1 MNKKMMASLLIVTL
15 AVGQSVYAST
25 TTPITQNSLNTS
37 PKTSAENQ
45 VTSEVGE
52 LVEETITQEEN
63 LLTLD
68 EAVAYGLEHSIAL
81 EKVKNEADI
90 AKLVKDNATEI
101 RNDLTDAESQ
111 LDNAYYLIDDG
122 RDEIYNGEA
131 QLDSAQAALDNGIAP
146 QDIPVDQFGI
156 TIPAGRNIRSYL
168 EQAVSAVYPDAPS
181 EQIEAI
187 VESAYSKIIDTVQGI
202 LDNNSNTLISSK
214 KELESSTQSYL
225 SSKSQY
231 DAALQY
237 AMSNVANKLST
248 STISSLKTKAL
259 TDLIVKMANTQDE
272 VTSYSINI
280 YKNKIALLIQN
291 SYYNALKEQKLL
303 EVKQKATERGK
314 LQYELAQAAYEVGA
328 KSKDDMILAK
338 TYYDSA
344 VMSEE
349 LQLKDYNAA
358 LLELKTNMNM
368 DLSKE
373 IKLAEVDAVTEEDF
387 DLTQGISSGI
397 KTRLEMKMAN
407 AQVDLYKYLM
417 TAVDESDYSS
427 SSNQYKEVKLLQQ
440 KGAIELNA
448 VTLQVESDI
457 RTSYSTMTSMQK
469 IAAKSKELEASAKET
484 LEIAKVKYEV
494 GFGYDNA
501 LLTQMNLESMSGT
514 LVEVI
519 AAEEN
524 LVTIQEKEIE
534 AINGYNLS
542 RLKYLN
548 DIGILPYK

>member
-1 MNKKMMASLLIVTL
+1 MSMNKKMMASLLIGTL
-15 AVGQSVYAST
+15 AVGQTVYAT
-25 TTPITQNSLNTS
+25 TTTTTQNSLNTS
-37 PKTSAENQ
+37 SEISVGNQTESEGAE
-45 VTSEVGE
+45 VDKE
-52 LVEETITQEEN
+52 EEN

-68 EAVAYGLEHSIAL
+68 EAVSYGLEHSIAL
-81 EKVKNEADI
+81 DKVKNQADI
-90 AKLVKDNATEI
+90 AKLTKDNATEI
-101 RNDLTDAESQ
+101 RKDLTDAESE

-122 RDEIYNGEA
+122 RDKIYDSEA
-131 QLDSAQAALDNGIAP
+131 QLDSAQTALDNGIAP
-146 QDIPVDQFGI
+146 QDIPVAQFGI
-156 TIPAGRNIRSYL
+156 TIPAGKDIRSYL
-168 EQAVSAVYPDAPS
+168 EQVVGAAYPSAPS
-181 EQIEAI
+181 EQIDAI
-187 VESAYSKIIDTVQGI
+187 VESAYSQIIDTVQGV
-202 LDNNSNTLISSK
+202 LDANSDKLASSK

-248 STISSLKTKAL
+248 STISSLKTNAL
-259 TDLIVKMANTQDE
+259 ADLIVKMANTQDE

-291 SYYNALKEQKLL
+291 SYYEALKEQKLL

-314 LQYELAQAAYEVGA
+314 LQYELAKAAYEVGA
-328 KSKDDMILAK
+328 KSKDDLILAK
-338 TYYDSA
+338 TYYDSTI
-344 VMSEE
+344 MSQE

-358 LLELKTNMNM
+358 LLTLKTNMNM
-368 DLSKE
+368 DLSKD
-373 IKLAEVDAVTEEDF
+373 IKLAEVDAITDEDF
-387 DLTQGISSGI
+387 DLTQGINSGI
-397 KTRLEMKMAN
+397 KSRLEMKMAN
-407 AQVDLYKYLM
+407 AQIDLYKYLM
-417 TAVDESDYSS
+417 TAVDKSDYGST
-427 SSNQYKEVKLLQQ
+427 SNQYKEVKLLQE
-440 KGAIELNA
+440 KAAIELNA
-448 VTLQVESDI
+448 AALQVESDI

-484 LEIAKVKYEV
+484 VEIAKVKYEV

-501 LLTQMNLESMSGT
+501 LLTQLNLESMSGT

-524 LVTIQEKEIE
+524 LVSIQEKEIE

-548 DIGILPYK
+548 DIGVLPYK

>member
-1 MNKKMMASLLIVTL
+1 MNKKMMASLLIASLTVSQT
-15 AVGQSVYAST
+15 VYAT
-25 TTPITQNSLNTS
+25 TTKNSLNAS
-37 PKTSAENQ
+37 SETSADNQ
-45 VTSEVGE
+45 ITSEV
-52 LVEETITQEEN
+52 EEVNAEEEN
-63 LLTLD
+63 ILTLN
-68 EAVAYGLEHSIAL
+68 EAVAYGLEHSILL
-81 EKVKNEADI
+81 EKIKNQVDI
-90 AKLVKDNATEI
+90 AKLVKDNAIDI
-101 RNDLTDAESQ
+101 RNDLIEADLELS
-111 LDNAYYLIDDG
+111 NAYYLIDDG

-131 QLDSAQAALDNGIAP
+131 QLDSAQTALDNGIAP
-146 QDIPVDQFGI
+146 QDIPVAQLGI
-156 TIPAGRNIRSYL
+156 TIPAGSHIKSYL
-168 EQAVSAVYPDAPS
+168 ENVVSMAYPDAPS
-181 EQIEAI
+181 AQIDAI
-187 VESAYSKIIDTVQGI
+187 VEGAYSQIISTVQGI
-202 LDNNSNTLISSK
+202 LDTNSDQLTSSK
-214 KELESSTQSYL
+214 KKLEASTQSYL

-248 STISSLKTKAL
+248 STISSLKTKPL
-259 TDLIVKMANTQDE
+259 TDLIIKMADTQDE

-303 EVKQKATERGK
+303 EVKQKAVERGK
-314 LQYELAQAAYEVGA
+314 LQYELAKAAYEVGA
-328 KSKDDMILAK
+328 KSKDDLILAK
-338 TYYDSA
+338 TYYDST

-368 DLSKE
+368 DLSKD
-373 IKLAEVDAVTEEDF
+373 IKLKEVDVVTDDESF
-387 DLTQGISSGI
+387 DLTQGIRSGL
-397 KTRLEMKMAN
+397 KSRLEMKMAE

-427 SSNQYKEVKLLQQ
+427 SSNQYKESKLLQQ
-440 KGAIELNA
+440 KADIERSA
-448 VTLQVESDI
+448 TALQVESDI
-457 RTSYSTMTSMQK
+457 RTSYATMTSMQK
-469 IAAKSKELEASAKET
+469 IAAKSKELEAGAKET
-484 LEIAKVKYEV
+484 VEIAKVKYEV

-501 LLTQMNLESMSGT
+501 LLAQMNLESMSGT

-524 LVTIQEKEIE
+524 LVSIQEKEIE
-534 AINGYNLS
+534 AVNGYNLS

>member
-1 MNKKMMASLLIVTL
+1 MSMNKKMMAALLSIVL
-15 AVGQSVYAST
+15 AAGQTVYAT
-25 TTPITQNSLNTS
+25 TVTTKAQNNLNAS
-37 PKTSAENQ
+37 SKTSAENQ
-45 VTSEVGE
+45 TANEGKEVNTK
-52 LVEETITQEEN
+52 EEK
-63 LLTLD
+63 LLTID

-81 EKVKNEADI
+81 EKIKNQADI
-90 AKLVKDNATEI
+90 AKLVKDNATEV
-101 RNDLTDAESQ
+101 RNDLIKADSE
-111 LDNAYYLIDDG
+111 LNNAYYLIDDG

-131 QLDSAQAALDNGIAP
+131 QLDSAQTALDNGIAP
-146 QDIPVDQFGI
+146 QDIPVAQLGI
-156 TIPAGRNIRSYL
+156 TIPAGSHIKSYL
-168 EQAVSAVYPDAPS
+168 ENVVSMAYPDAPPT
-181 EQIEAI
+181 QIDAI
-187 VESAYSKIIDTVQGI
+187 VESAYSQIINTVQGI
-202 LDNNSNTLISSK
+202 LDGKSDTLISSK

-237 AMSNVANKLST
+237 AMANVANKLST
-248 STISSLKTKAL
+248 STISSLKTKPL

-291 SYYNALKEQKLL
+291 SYYDALKEQKLL

-314 LQYELAQAAYEVGA
+314 LQYELAKAAYEVGA
-328 KSKDDMILAK
+328 KSKDDLILAK
-338 TYYDSA
+338 TYYDSTI
-344 VMSEE
+344 MSEE

-358 LLELKTNMNM
+358 LIELKTNMNM
-368 DLSKE
+368 DLSKD
-373 IKLAEVDAVTEEDF
+373 IKLVEVEAVTDEDF
-387 DLTQGISSGI
+387 DLAQGISSGL
-397 KTRLEMKMAN
+397 KSRLEMKMAN
-407 AQVDLYKYLM
+407 AQVDLYKYLI

-427 SSNQYKEVKLLQQ
+427 SSNQYKETKLLQQ
-440 KGAIELNA
+440 KADIELNGA
-448 VTLQVESDI
+448 ALQVESDI

-469 IAAKSKELEASAKET
+469 VAAKSKELEASAKET
-484 LEIAKVKYEV
+484 VEIAKVKYEV

-501 LLTQMNLESMSGT
+501 LLAQMNLESMSGT

-524 LVTIQEKEIE
+524 LVSIQEKEIE

-548 DIGILPYK
+548 DIGVLPYK

>member
-1 MNKKMMASLLIVTL
+1 MNKKMMASLLIASLTVSQT
-15 AVGQSVYAST
+15 VYAT
-25 TTPITQNSLNTS
+25 TTKNSLNAS
-37 PKTSAENQ
+37 SETSAENQ
-45 VTSEVGE
+45 IASEV
-52 LVEETITQEEN
+52 EEVNAEEEN
-63 LLTLD
+63 LLTLN
-68 EAVAYGLEHSIAL
+68 EAVAYGLEHSILL
-81 EKVKNEADI
+81 EKIKNQADI
-90 AKLVKDNATEI
+90 AKLVKDNAIDI
-101 RNDLTDAESQ
+101 RNDLIEADLELS
-111 LDNAYYLIDDG
+111 NAYYLIDDG

-131 QLDSAQAALDNGIAP
+131 QLDSAQTALDNGIAP
-146 QDIPVDQFGI
+146 QDIPVAQLGI
-156 TIPAGRNIRSYL
+156 TIPAGSHIRSYL
-168 EQAVSAVYPDAPS
+168 ENVVSMAYPGAPS
-181 EQIEAI
+181 AQIDAI
-187 VESAYSKIIDTVQGI
+187 VEGAYSQIISTVQDV
-202 LDNNSNTLISSK
+202 LDTNSDQLTSSK
-214 KELESSTQSYL
+214 KKLEASTQSYL

-248 STISSLKTKAL
+248 STISSLKTKPL
-259 TDLIVKMANTQDE
+259 TDLIIKMADTQDE

-303 EVKQKATERGK
+303 EVKQKAVERGK
-314 LQYELAQAAYEVGA
+314 LQYELAKAAYEVGA
-328 KSKDDMILAK
+328 KSKDDLILAK
-338 TYYDSA
+338 TYYDST

-368 DLSKE
+368 DLSKD
-373 IKLAEVDAVTEEDF
+373 IKLKEVDVVTDDESF
-387 DLTQGISSGI
+387 DLTQGIRSGL
-397 KTRLEMKMAN
+397 KSRLEMKMAE

-427 SSNQYKEVKLLQQ
+427 SSNQYKESKLLQQ
-440 KGAIELNA
+440 KADIERSA
-448 VTLQVESDI
+448 TALQVESDI
-457 RTSYSTMTSMQK
+457 RTSYATMTSMQK
-469 IAAKSKELEASAKET
+469 IAAKSKELEAGAKET
-484 LEIAKVKYEV
+484 VEIAKVKYEV

-501 LLTQMNLESMSGT
+501 LLAQMNLESMSGT

-524 LVTIQEKEIE
+524 LVSIQEKEIE
-534 AINGYNLS
+534 AVNGYNLS

>member
-1 MNKKMMASLLIVTL
+1 MSMNKKMMAALLSIVL
-15 AVGQSVYAST
+15 ATGQTVYAT
-25 TTPITQNSLNTS
+25 TATTKAQNNLNAS
-37 PKTSAENQ
+37 SKTSAENQ
-45 VTSEVGE
+45 TANEGKEVNTK
-52 LVEETITQEEN
+52 EEK
-63 LLTLD
+63 LLTID

-81 EKVKNEADI
+81 EKIKNQADI
-90 AKLVKDNATEI
+90 AKLVKDNATEV
-101 RNDLTDAESQ
+101 RNDLIKADSE
-111 LDNAYYLIDDG
+111 LNNAYYLIDDG

-131 QLDSAQAALDNGIAP
+131 QLDSAQTALDNGIAP
-146 QDIPVDQFGI
+146 QDIPVAQFGI
-156 TIPAGRNIRSYL
+156 TIPAGSHIKSYL
-168 EQAVSAVYPDAPS
+168 ENVVSMAYPDAPPT
-181 EQIEAI
+181 QIDAI
-187 VESAYSKIIDTVQGI
+187 VESAYSQIINTVQGI
-202 LDNNSNTLISSK
+202 LDSKSDTLTSSK

-237 AMSNVANKLST
+237 AMANVANKLST
-248 STISSLKTKAL
+248 STISSLKTKPL

-291 SYYNALKEQKLL
+291 SYYDALKEQKLL

-314 LQYELAQAAYEVGA
+314 LQYELAKAAYEVGA
-328 KSKDDMILAK
+328 KSKDDLILAK
-338 TYYDSA
+338 TYYDSTI
-344 VMSEE
+344 MSEE

-358 LLELKTNMNM
+358 LLALKTNMNM
-368 DLSKE
+368 DLSKD
-373 IKLAEVDAVTEEDF
+373 IKLVEVEAVTDEDF
-387 DLTQGISSGI
+387 DLTQGISSGL
-397 KTRLEMKMAN
+397 KSRLEMKMAN

-440 KGAIELNA
+440 KANIELNGA
-448 VTLQVESDI
+448 ALQVESDI

-469 IAAKSKELEASAKET
+469 VAAKSKELEASAKET
-484 LEIAKVKYEV
+484 VEIAKVKYEV

-501 LLTQMNLESMSGT
+501 LLAQMNLESMSGT

-524 LVTIQEKEIE
+524 LVSIQEKEIE

-548 DIGILPYK
+548 DIGVLPYK

>member
-1 MNKKMMASLLIVTL
+1 MNKKMMASLLIATL
-15 AVGQSVYAST
+15 AVGQTIYAT
-25 TTPITQNSLNTS
+25 TTTTTTKNSLNTS
-37 PKTSAENQ
+37 SETSVGNQ
-45 VTSEVGE
+45 TESE
-52 LVEETITQEEN
+52 EEKVDKAEEN

-81 EKVKNEADI
+81 DKVKNQADI
-90 AKLVKDNATEI
+90 AKLTKDNATEI
-101 RNDLTDAESQ
+101 HKDLTDAEWE

-122 RDEIYNGEA
+122 RDKIYNSQA
-131 QLDSAQAALDNGIAP
+131 QLDSAQTALDNGVAP
-146 QDIPVDQFGI
+146 QDIPVAEFGI
-156 TIPAGRNIRSYL
+156 TIPAGSDIRDYL
-168 EQAVSAVYPDAPS
+168 RQVVGAAYPNSPS

-187 VESAYSKIIDTVQGI
+187 VEGAYSKIISTVQAI
-202 LDNNSNTLISSK
+202 LDANSDKLTSSK
-214 KELESSTQSYL
+214 KELEASTQSYL

-248 STISSLKTKAL
+248 STISSLKTNAL
-259 TDLIVKMANTQDE
+259 ADLIVKMANTQDE

-291 SYYNALKEQKLL
+291 SYYEALKEQKLL

-314 LQYELAQAAYEVGA
+314 LQYELAKAAYEVGA
-328 KSKDDMILAK
+328 KSKDDLILAK
-338 TYYDSA
+338 TYYDSTI
-344 VMSEE
+344 MSQE

-358 LLELKTNMNM
+358 LLTLKTNMNM
-368 DLSKE
+368 DLSKD
-373 IKLAEVDAVTEEDF
+373 IKLAEVDSITDQDF
-387 DLTQGISSGI
+387 DLTQGINSGI
-397 KTRLEMKMAN
+397 KSRLEMKMAN

-417 TAVDESDYSS
+417 TAVDKSDYGST
-427 SSNQYKEVKLLQQ
+427 SNQYKEVKLLQE
-440 KGAIELNA
+440 KAAIELNA
-448 VTLQVESDI
+448 TALQAESDI

-484 LEIAKVKYEV
+484 VEIAKVKYEV

-501 LLTQMNLESMSGT
+501 LLTQLNLQSMSGT

-524 LVTIQEKEIE
+524 LVSIQEKEIE

-548 DIGILPYK
+548 DIGVLPYK

>member
-1 MNKKMMASLLIVTL
+1 MSMNKKMMAALLSIVL
-15 AVGQSVYAST
+15 ATGQTVYAT
-25 TTPITQNSLNTS
+25 TATTKAQNSLNAS
-37 PKTSAENQ
+37 SKTSAENQ
-45 VTSEVGE
+45 TANEEKEVNTK
-52 LVEETITQEEN
+52 EEK
-63 LLTLD
+63 LLTID

-81 EKVKNEADI
+81 EKIKNQADI
-90 AKLVKDNATEI
+90 AKLVKDNATEV
-101 RNDLTDAESQ
+101 RNDLIEADSE
-111 LDNAYYLIDDG
+111 LNNAYYLIDDG

-131 QLDSAQAALDNGIAP
+131 QLDSAQTALDNGIAP
-146 QDIPVDQFGI
+146 QDIPVAQLGI
-156 TIPAGRNIRSYL
+156 TIPAGSHIKSYL
-168 EQAVSAVYPDAPS
+168 ENVVSMAYPNAPS
-181 EQIEAI
+181 AQIDAI
-187 VESAYSKIIDTVQGI
+187 VENAYSQIIDTVQGI
-202 LDNNSNTLISSK
+202 LDSKSDTLTSSK
-214 KELESSTQSYL
+214 KKLESSTQSYL

-237 AMSNVANKLST
+237 AMANVANKLST
-248 STISSLKTKAL
+248 STISSLKTKPL

-291 SYYNALKEQKLL
+291 SYYKALKEQKLL

-314 LQYELAQAAYEVGA
+314 LQYELAKAAYEVGA
-328 KSKDDMILAK
+328 KSKDDLILAK
-338 TYYDSA
+338 TYYDSTI
-344 VMSEE
+344 MSEE

-373 IKLAEVDAVTEEDF
+373 IKLVEVEAVADEEF
-387 DLTQGISSGI
+387 DLTQGISSGL
-397 KTRLEMKMAN
+397 KSRLEMKMAN

-427 SSNQYKEVKLLQQ
+427 SSNQYKEAKLLQQ
-440 KGAIELNA
+440 KADIELNGA
-448 VTLQVESDI
+448 ALQVESDI

-469 IAAKSKELEASAKET
+469 IVEKSKELEAGAKET
-484 LEIAKVKYEV
+484 VEIAKVKYEV

-501 LLTQMNLESMSGT
+501 LLAQMNLESMSGT

-524 LVTIQEKEIE
+524 LVSIQEKEIE

-548 DIGILPYK
+548 DIGVLLYK

>member
-1 MNKKMMASLLIVTL
+1 MNKKMMTSFLIATL
-15 AVGQSVYAST
+15 TVGQTVYATTST
-25 TTPITQNSLNTS
+25 TVQSNLNAS
-37 PKTSAENQ
+37 SKALAENQ
-45 VTSEVGE
+45 GTSGAEE
-52 LVEETITQEEN
+52 LVEETNTQEEN

-68 EAVAYGLEHSIAL
+68 EAVSYGLEHSIAL

-90 AKLVKDNATEI
+90 AKLIKNNATEI

-111 LDNAYYLIDDG
+111 LDSAYYLIDDG
-122 RDEIYNGEA
+122 RDKIYNSEV

-146 QDIPVDQFGI
+146 QDIPVEQFGI
-156 TIPAGRNIRSYL
+156 TIPAGSNIRSYL
-168 EQAVSAVYPDAPS
+168 EQVVSAAYPSAPS

-187 VESAYSKIIDTVQGI
+187 VEGAYSQIISTVQGI
-202 LDNNSNTLISSK
+202 LDANSDTLTSSK

-237 AMSNVANKLST
+237 AMSNVASKLST
-248 STISSLKTKAL
+248 STISSLKTKPL
-259 TDLIVKMANTQDE
+259 TDLIVKMAGTQDE
-272 VTSYSINI
+272 VTSYAINI

-373 IKLAEVDAVTEEDF
+373 IILAEVDAVTEEDF
-387 DLTQGISSGI
+387 DLTQGISSGL
-397 KTRLEMKMAN
+397 KSRLEMKMAH

-417 TAVDESDYSS
+417 TAVEESDYGS

-440 KGAIELNA
+440 KGDIELNA
-448 VTLQVESDI
+448 AALQVESDI

-469 IAAKSKELEASAKET
+469 IAAKSKELETSAKET
-484 LEIAKVKYEV
+484 VEIAKVKYEV

-548 DIGILPYK
+548 DIGVLPYK

>member
-1 MNKKMMASLLIVTL
+1 MSMNKKMMAALLSIVL
-15 AVGQSVYAST
+15 AAGQTVYAT
-25 TTPITQNSLNTS
+25 TATTKAQNNLNAS
-37 PKTSAENQ
+37 SKTSAENQ
-45 VTSEVGE
+45 TANEGKEVNTK
-52 LVEETITQEEN
+52 EEK
-63 LLTLD
+63 LLTID

-81 EKVKNEADI
+81 EKIKNQADI
-90 AKLVKDNATEI
+90 AKLVKDNATEV
-101 RNDLTDAESQ
+101 RNDLIKADSE
-111 LDNAYYLIDDG
+111 LNNAYYLIDDG

-131 QLDSAQAALDNGIAP
+131 QLDSAQTALDNGIAP
-146 QDIPVDQFGI
+146 QDIPVAQLGI
-156 TIPAGRNIRSYL
+156 TIPAGSHIKSYL
-168 EQAVSAVYPDAPS
+168 ENVVSMAYPDAPPT
-181 EQIEAI
+181 QIDAI
-187 VESAYSKIIDTVQGI
+187 VESAYSQIINTVQGI
-202 LDNNSNTLISSK
+202 LDGKSDTLISSK

-237 AMSNVANKLST
+237 AMANVANKLST
-248 STISSLKTKAL
+248 STISSLKTKPL

-291 SYYNALKEQKLL
+291 SYYDALKEQKLL

-314 LQYELAQAAYEVGA
+314 LQYELAKAAYEVGA
-328 KSKDDMILAK
+328 KSKDDLILAK
-338 TYYDSA
+338 TYYDSTI
-344 VMSEE
+344 MSEE

-358 LLELKTNMNM
+358 LIELKTNMNM
-368 DLSKE
+368 DLSKD
-373 IKLAEVDAVTEEDF
+373 IKLVEVEAVTDEDF
-387 DLTQGISSGI
+387 DLAQGISSGL
-397 KTRLEMKMAN
+397 KSRLEMKMAN
-407 AQVDLYKYLM
+407 AQVDLYKYLI

-427 SSNQYKEVKLLQQ
+427 SSNQYKETKLLQQ
-440 KGAIELNA
+440 KADIELNGA
-448 VTLQVESDI
+448 ALQVESDI

-469 IAAKSKELEASAKET
+469 VAAKSKELEASAKET
-484 LEIAKVKYEV
+484 VEIAKVKYEV

-501 LLTQMNLESMSGT
+501 LLAQMNLESMSGT

-524 LVTIQEKEIE
+524 LVSIQEKEIE

-548 DIGILPYK
+548 DIGVLPYK

>member
-1 MNKKMMASLLIVTL
+1 MNKKMMASLLIATL
-15 AVGQSVYAST
+15 AVGQTIYAT
-25 TTPITQNSLNTS
+25 TTTTTTKNSLNTS
-37 PKTSAENQ
+37 SETSVGNQ
-45 VTSEVGE
+45 TESE
-52 LVEETITQEEN
+52 EEKVDKAEEN

-68 EAVAYGLEHSIAL
+68 GAVAYGLEHSIAL
-81 EKVKNEADI
+81 DKVKNQADI
-90 AKLVKDNATEI
+90 AKLTKDNATEI
-101 RNDLTDAESQ
+101 HKDLTDAEWE

-122 RDEIYNGEA
+122 RDKIYNSQA
-131 QLDSAQAALDNGIAP
+131 QLDSAQTALDNGVAP
-146 QDIPVDQFGI
+146 QDIPVAEFGI
-156 TIPAGRNIRSYL
+156 TIPAGSDIRDYL
-168 EQAVSAVYPDAPS
+168 RQVVGAAYPNSPS

-187 VESAYSKIIDTVQGI
+187 VEGAYSKIISTVQAI
-202 LDNNSNTLISSK
+202 LDANSDKLTSSK
-214 KELESSTQSYL
+214 KELEASTQSYL

-248 STISSLKTKAL
+248 STISSLKTNAL
-259 TDLIVKMANTQDE
+259 ADLIVKMANTQDE

-291 SYYNALKEQKLL
+291 SYYEALKEQKLL

-314 LQYELAQAAYEVGA
+314 LQYELAKAAYEVGA
-328 KSKDDMILAK
+328 KSKDDLILAK
-338 TYYDSA
+338 TYYDSTI
-344 VMSEE
+344 MSQE

-358 LLELKTNMNM
+358 LLTLKTNMNM
-368 DLSKE
+368 DLSKD
-373 IKLAEVDAVTEEDF
+373 IKLSEVDAITDQDF
-387 DLTQGISSGI
+387 DLTQGINSGI
-397 KTRLEMKMAN
+397 KSRLEMKMAN

-417 TAVDESDYSS
+417 TAVDKSDYGST
-427 SSNQYKEVKLLQQ
+427 SNQYKEVKLLQE
-440 KGAIELNA
+440 KAAIELNA
-448 VTLQVESDI
+448 TALQVESDI

-484 LEIAKVKYEV
+484 VEIAKVKYEV

-501 LLTQMNLESMSGT
+501 LLTQLNLQSMSGT

-524 LVTIQEKEIE
+524 LVSIQEKEIE

-548 DIGILPYK
+548 DIGVLPYK

>member
-1 MNKKMMASLLIVTL
+1 MSMNKKMMASLLIGTL
-15 AVGQSVYAST
+15 AVGQTVYAT
-25 TTPITQNSLNTS
+25 TTTTTQNSLNTS
-37 PKTSAENQ
+37 SEISVDNQ
-45 VTSEVGE
+45 TESEGE
-52 LVEETITQEEN
+52 EVDKEEEN

-81 EKVKNEADI
+81 DKVKNQADI
-90 AKLVKDNATEI
+90 AKLTKDNATEI
-101 RNDLTDAESQ
+101 RNDLTDAESE

-122 RDEIYNGEA
+122 RDEIYNSEA
-131 QLDSAQAALDNGIAP
+131 QLDSAQAKLDNGIAP
-146 QDIPVDQFGI
+146 QDIPVVEFGI
-156 TIPAGRNIRSYL
+156 TIPAEEDIWEYL
-168 EQAVSAVYPDAPS
+168 EKVVSAAYPDFSS
-181 EQIEAI
+181 EQVKAIIEN
-187 VESAYSKIIDTVQGI
+187 AYSKIIDKVQAI
-202 LDNNSNTLISSK
+202 LDANADKLASSK

-248 STISSLKTKAL
+248 STISSLKTKPL

-272 VTSYSINI
+272 ITSYSINI

-387 DLTQGISSGI
+387 DLTQGISSGL
-397 KTRLEMKMAN
+397 KTRLEMKMAH
-407 AQVDLYKYLM
+407 AQVNLYKYLM
-417 TAVDESDYSS
+417 TAVDESDYGSN
-427 SSNQYKEVKLLQQ
+427 SNQYKEVKLLQQ
-440 KGAIELNA
+440 KGDIELNA
-448 VTLQVESDI
+448 AALQVESDI

>member
-1 MNKKMMASLLIVTL
+1 MNKKMMASLLIASLTVSQT
-15 AVGQSVYAST
+15 VYAT
-25 TTPITQNSLNTS
+25 TTKNSLNAS
-37 PKTSAENQ
+37 SETSAENQ
-45 VTSEVGE
+45 IASEV
-52 LVEETITQEEN
+52 EEVNAEEEN
-63 LLTLD
+63 LLTLN
-68 EAVAYGLEHSIAL
+68 EAVAYGLEHSILL
-81 EKVKNEADI
+81 EKIKNQADI
-90 AKLVKDNATEI
+90 AKLVKDNAIDI
-101 RNDLTDAESQ
+101 RNDLIEADLELS
-111 LDNAYYLIDDG
+111 NAYYLIDDG

-131 QLDSAQAALDNGIAP
+131 QLDSAQTALDNGIAP
-146 QDIPVDQFGI
+146 QDIPVAQLGI
-156 TIPAGRNIRSYL
+156 TIPAGSHIKSYL
-168 EQAVSAVYPDAPS
+168 ENVVSMAYPDAPS
-181 EQIEAI
+181 AQIDAI
-187 VESAYSKIIDTVQGI
+187 VEGAYSQIISTVQGI
-202 LDNNSNTLISSK
+202 LDTNSDQLTSSK
-214 KELESSTQSYL
+214 KKLEASTQSYL

-248 STISSLKTKAL
+248 STISSLKTKPL
-259 TDLIVKMANTQDE
+259 TDLIIKMADTQDE

-303 EVKQKATERGK
+303 EVKQKAVERGK
-314 LQYELAQAAYEVGA
+314 LQYELAKAAYEVGA
-328 KSKDDMILAK
+328 KSKDDLILAK
-338 TYYDSA
+338 TYYDST

-368 DLSKE
+368 DLSKD
-373 IKLAEVDAVTEEDF
+373 IKLKEVDVVTDDESF
-387 DLTQGISSGI
+387 DLTQGIRSGL
-397 KTRLEMKMAN
+397 KSRLEMKMAE

-427 SSNQYKEVKLLQQ
+427 SSNQYKESKLLQQ
-440 KGAIELNA
+440 KADIERSA
-448 VTLQVESDI
+448 TALQVESDI
-457 RTSYSTMTSMQK
+457 RTSYATMTSMQK
-469 IAAKSKELEASAKET
+469 IAAKSKELEAGAKET
-484 LEIAKVKYEV
+484 VEIAKVKYEV

-501 LLTQMNLESMSGT
+501 LLAQMNLESMSGT

-524 LVTIQEKEIE
+524 LVSIQEKEIE
-534 AINGYNLS
+534 AVNGYNLS

>member
-1 MNKKMMASLLIVTL
+1 MNKKMMTSFLIATL
-15 AVGQSVYAST
+15 TVGQTVYATTST
-25 TTPITQNSLNTS
+25 TVQSNLNAS
-37 PKTSAENQ
+37 SKALAENQ
-45 VTSEVGE
+45 GTSGAEE
-52 LVEETITQEEN
+52 LVEEMNTQEEN

-68 EAVAYGLEHSIAL
+68 EAVSYGLEHSIAL

-90 AKLVKDNATEI
+90 AKLIKNNATEI

-111 LDNAYYLIDDG
+111 LDSAYYLIDDG
-122 RDEIYNGEA
+122 RDKIYNSEV

-146 QDIPVDQFGI
+146 QDIPVEQFGI
-156 TIPAGRNIRSYL
+156 TIPAGSNIRSYL
-168 EQAVSAVYPDAPS
+168 EQVVSAAYPSAPS

-187 VESAYSKIIDTVQGI
+187 VEGAYSQIISTVQGI
-202 LDNNSNTLISSK
+202 LDANSDTLTSSK

-237 AMSNVANKLST
+237 AMSNVASKLST
-248 STISSLKTKAL
+248 STISSLKTKPL
-259 TDLIVKMANTQDE
+259 TDLIVKMAGTQDE
-272 VTSYSINI
+272 VTSYAINI

-314 LQYELAQAAYEVGA
+314 LQYELAQVAYEVGA

-373 IKLAEVDAVTEEDF
+373 IILAEVDAVTEEDF
-387 DLTQGISSGI
+387 DLTQGISSGL
-397 KTRLEMKMAN
+397 KSRLEMKMAH

-417 TAVDESDYSS
+417 TAVEESDYGS

-440 KGAIELNA
+440 KGDIELNA
-448 VTLQVESDI
+448 AALQVESDI

-469 IAAKSKELEASAKET
+469 IAAKSKELETSAKET
-484 LEIAKVKYEV
+484 VEIAKVKYEV

-548 DIGILPYK
+548 DIGVLPYK

>member
-1 MNKKMMASLLIVTL
+1 MNKKMMTSFLIATL
-15 AVGQSVYAST
+15 TVGQTVYATTST
-25 TTPITQNSLNTS
+25 TVQSNLNAS
-37 PKTSAENQ
+37 SKALAENQ
-45 VTSEVGE
+45 GTSGAEE
-52 LVEETITQEEN
+52 LVEETNTQEEK

-68 EAVAYGLEHSIAL
+68 EAVSYGLEHSIAL

-90 AKLVKDNATEI
+90 AKLIKNNATEI

-111 LDNAYYLIDDG
+111 LDSAYYLIDDG
-122 RDEIYNGEA
+122 RDKIYNSEV

-146 QDIPVDQFGI
+146 QDIPVEQFGI
-156 TIPAGRNIRSYL
+156 TIPAGSNIRSYL
-168 EQAVSAVYPDAPS
+168 EQVVSAAYPSAPS

-187 VESAYSKIIDTVQGI
+187 VEGAYSQIISTVQGI
-202 LDNNSNTLISSK
+202 LDANSDTLTSSK

-237 AMSNVANKLST
+237 AMSNVASKLST
-248 STISSLKTKAL
+248 STISSLKTKPL
-259 TDLIVKMANTQDE
+259 TDLIVKMAGTQDE
-272 VTSYSINI
+272 VTSYAINI

-373 IKLAEVDAVTEEDF
+373 ITLAEVDAVTEEDF
-387 DLTQGISSGI
+387 DLTQGISSGL
-397 KTRLEMKMAN
+397 KSRLEMKMAH

-417 TAVDESDYSS
+417 TAVEESDYGS

-440 KGAIELNA
+440 KGDIELNA
-448 VTLQVESDI
+448 AALQVESDI

-469 IAAKSKELEASAKET
+469 IAAKSKELETSAKET
-484 LEIAKVKYEV
+484 VEIAKVKYEV

-548 DIGILPYK
+548 DIGVLPYK

>member
-1 MNKKMMASLLIVTL
+1 MNKKMMASLLIATL
-15 AVGQSVYAST
+15 AVGQTIYAT
-25 TTPITQNSLNTS
+25 TTTTTTKNSLNTS
-37 PKTSAENQ
+37 SETSVGNQ
-45 VTSEVGE
+45 TESE
-52 LVEETITQEEN
+52 EEKVDKAEEN

-81 EKVKNEADI
+81 DKVKNQADI
-90 AKLVKDNATEI
+90 AKLTKDNATEI
-101 RNDLTDAESQ
+101 HKDLTDAAEE

-122 RDEIYNGEA
+122 RDKIYNSQA
-131 QLDSAQAALDNGIAP
+131 QLDSAQTALDNGVAP
-146 QDIPVDQFGI
+146 QDIPVAEFGI
-156 TIPAGRNIRSYL
+156 TIPAGSDIRDYL
-168 EQAVSAVYPDAPS
+168 RQVVGAAYPNLSS

-187 VESAYSKIIDTVQGI
+187 VEGAYSKIISTVQAI
-202 LDNNSNTLISSK
+202 LDANSDKLTSSK
-214 KELESSTQSYL
+214 KELEASTQKYL

-248 STISSLKTKAL
+248 STISSLKTNAL
-259 TDLIVKMANTQDE
+259 ADLIVKMANTQDE

-291 SYYNALKEQKLL
+291 SYYEALKEQKLL

-314 LQYELAQAAYEVGA
+314 LQYELAKAAYEVGA
-328 KSKDDMILAK
+328 KSKDDLILAK
-338 TYYDSA
+338 TYYDSTI
-344 VMSEE
+344 MSQE

-358 LLELKTNMNM
+358 LLTLKTNMNM
-368 DLSKE
+368 DLSKD
-373 IKLAEVDAVTEEDF
+373 IKLAEVDTITDQDF
-387 DLTQGISSGI
+387 DLTQGINSGI
-397 KTRLEMKMAN
+397 KSRLEMKMAN

-417 TAVDESDYSS
+417 TAVDKSDYGST
-427 SSNQYKEVKLLQQ
+427 SNQYKEVKLLQE
-440 KGAIELNA
+440 KAAIELNA
-448 VTLQVESDI
+448 TALQVERDI

-484 LEIAKVKYEV
+484 VEIAKVKYEV

-501 LLTQMNLESMSGT
+501 LLTQLNLQSMSGT

-519 AAEEN
+519 AAEES
-524 LVTIQEKEIE
+524 LVSIQEKEIE

-548 DIGILPYK
+548 DIGVLPYK

>member
-1 MNKKMMASLLIVTL
+1 MNKKMMASLLIATL
-15 AVGQSVYAST
+15 AVGQTIYAT
-25 TTPITQNSLNTS
+25 TTTTTTKNSLNTS
-37 PKTSAENQ
+37 SETSVGNQ
-45 VTSEVGE
+45 TESE
-52 LVEETITQEEN
+52 EEKVDKAEEN

-81 EKVKNEADI
+81 DKVKNQADI
-90 AKLVKDNATEI
+90 AKLTKDNATEI
-101 RNDLTDAESQ
+101 HKDLTDAEWE

-122 RDEIYNGEA
+122 RDKIYNSQA
-131 QLDSAQAALDNGIAP
+131 QLDSAQTALDNGVAP
-146 QDIPVDQFGI
+146 QDIPVAEFGI
-156 TIPAGRNIRSYL
+156 TIPAGSDIRDYL
-168 EQAVSAVYPDAPS
+168 RQVIGAAYPNSPS

-187 VESAYSKIIDTVQGI
+187 VEGAYSKIISTVQAI
-202 LDNNSNTLISSK
+202 LDANSDKLTSSK
-214 KELESSTQSYL
+214 KELEASTQSYL

-248 STISSLKTKAL
+248 STISSLKTNAL
-259 TDLIVKMANTQDE
+259 ADLIVKMANTQDE

-291 SYYNALKEQKLL
+291 SYYEALKEQKLL
-303 EVKQKATERGK
+303 EVKHKATERGK
-314 LQYELAQAAYEVGA
+314 LQYELAKAAYEVGA
-328 KSKDDMILAK
+328 KSKDDLILAK
-338 TYYDSA
+338 TYYDSTI
-344 VMSEE
+344 MSQE

-358 LLELKTNMNM
+358 LLTLKTNMNM
-368 DLSKE
+368 DLSKD
-373 IKLAEVDAVTEEDF
+373 IKLAEVDSITDQDF
-387 DLTQGISSGI
+387 DLTQGINSGI
-397 KTRLEMKMAN
+397 KSRLEMKMAN

-417 TAVDESDYSS
+417 TAVDKSDYGST
-427 SSNQYKEVKLLQQ
+427 SNQYKEVKLLQE
-440 KGAIELNA
+440 KAAIELNA
-448 VTLQVESDI
+448 TALQAESDI

-484 LEIAKVKYEV
+484 VEIAKVKYEV

-501 LLTQMNLESMSGT
+501 LLTQLNLQSMSGT

-524 LVTIQEKEIE
+524 LVSIQEKEIE

-548 DIGILPYK
+548 DIGVLPYK

>member
-1 MNKKMMASLLIVTL
+1 MNKKMMASLLIASLTVSQT
-15 AVGQSVYAST
+15 VYAT
-25 TTPITQNSLNTS
+25 TTKNSLNAS
-37 PKTSAENQ
+37 SETSADNQ
-45 VTSEVGE
+45 ITSEV
-52 LVEETITQEEN
+52 EEVNAEEEN
-63 LLTLD
+63 ILTLN
-68 EAVAYGLEHSIAL
+68 EAVAYGLEHSILL
-81 EKVKNEADI
+81 EKIKNQADI
-90 AKLVKDNATEI
+90 AKLVKDNAIDI
-101 RNDLTDAESQ
+101 RNDLIEADLELS
-111 LDNAYYLIDDG
+111 NAYYLIDDG

-131 QLDSAQAALDNGIAP
+131 QLDSAQTALDNGIAP
-146 QDIPVDQFGI
+146 QDIPVAQLGI
-156 TIPAGRNIRSYL
+156 TIPAGSHIKSYL
-168 EQAVSAVYPDAPS
+168 ENVVSMAYPDAPS
-181 EQIEAI
+181 AQIDAI
-187 VESAYSKIIDTVQGI
+187 VEGAYSQIISTVQGI
-202 LDNNSNTLISSK
+202 LDTNSDQLTSSK
-214 KELESSTQSYL
+214 KKLEASTQSYL

-248 STISSLKTKAL
+248 STISSLKTKPL
-259 TDLIVKMANTQDE
+259 TDLIIKMADTQDE

-303 EVKQKATERGK
+303 EVKQKAVERGK
-314 LQYELAQAAYEVGA
+314 LQYELAKAAYEVGA
-328 KSKDDMILAK
+328 KSKDDLILAK
-338 TYYDSA
+338 TYYDST

-368 DLSKE
+368 DLSKD
-373 IKLAEVDAVTEEDF
+373 IKLKEVDVVTDDESF
-387 DLTQGISSGI
+387 DLTQGIRSGL
-397 KTRLEMKMAN
+397 KSRLEMKMAE

-427 SSNQYKEVKLLQQ
+427 SSNQYKESKLLQQ
-440 KGAIELNA
+440 KADIERSA
-448 VTLQVESDI
+448 TALQVESDI
-457 RTSYSTMTSMQK
+457 RTSYATMTSMQK
-469 IAAKSKELEASAKET
+469 IAAKSKELEAGAKET
-484 LEIAKVKYEV
+484 VEIAKVKYEV

-501 LLTQMNLESMSGT
+501 LLAQMNLESMSGT

-524 LVTIQEKEIE
+524 LVSIQEKEIE
-534 AINGYNLS
+534 AVNGYNLS